1 MKALRIL
8 AQKSGNDN
16 DNSLSTQITHII
28 ALIELPHS
36 RFKKIEAETSDILKF
51 DDSVIMTIPD
61 IEHINNGMI
70 LGEIGDIHRFF
81 SPSRLLTFAS
91 LYPSIY
97 SSGNF

>member
-1 MKALRIL
+1 
-8 AQKSGNDN
+8 
-16 DNSLSTQITHII
+16 
-28 ALIELPHS
+28 
-36 RFKKIEAETSDILKF
+36 
-51 DDSVIMTIPD
+51 MTIPD